1 MMYFAPFLAML
12 LIVATLAIMYLVAK
26 SYCWFIDRVKHKKI
40 LSCVYILLAL
50 AFLYIYLLFTGMAI
64 FA

>member
-1 MMYFAPFLAML
+1 ML

-50 AFLYIYLLFTGMAI
+50 PFLYIYLLFTGMAI